1 MRLTA
6 WPESERPRERL
17 LAGGAAGLSDAE
29 LISLV
34 LHTGSRGQSTVDLA
48 RALLTDFGGLAN
60 LLAADCQQLQRC
72 PGIGAAKAARL
83 GVIREL
89 SHRHLAAPLATLD
102 VLESSAATR
111 DYLRA
116 RYRNCSREVFSCLF
130 LNSQHYVVKLEELF
144 IGTLDGAAVYPRE
157 VVKRALHH
165 NAAAVILAHNHPS
178 GIAEPSQADINI
190 TKKLKQALG
199 TVEVRVLDHLVI
211 GHVQVVSLAE
221 RGKL

>member
-1 MRLTA
+1 MMLSA
-6 WPESERPRERL
+6 WPTGERPRERL

-34 LHTGSRGQSTVDLA
+34 LHTGSRRQSAVDLA
-48 RALLTDFGGLAN
+48 RALLTEFRGLAN
-60 LLAADCQQLQRC
+60 LLAADCQELQRSQ
-72 PGIGAAKAARL
+72 GVGAAKAARV
-83 GVIREL
+83 GVFREL
-89 SHRHLAAPLATLD
+89 SHRHLAAPLAQLD

-116 RYRNCSREVFSCLF
+116 RYRNCSREIFSCLF
-130 LNSQHYVVKLEELF
+130 LNSQHHVVKLEELF
-144 IGTLDGAAVYPRE
+144 TGTLDGAAVYPRE

-178 GIAEPSQADINI
+178 GVAEPSQADIRI
-190 TKKLKQALG
+190 TRRLKQALG

-211 GHVQVVSLAE
+211 GHAQVVSLAE
-221 RGKL
+221 RGQV

>member
-1 MRLTA
+1 M
-6 WPESERPRERL
+6 
-17 LAGGAAGLSDAE
+17 
-29 LISLV
+29 
-34 LHTGSRGQSTVDLA
+34 
-48 RALLTDFGGLAN
+48 
-60 LLAADCQQLQRC
+60 
-72 PGIGAAKAARL
+72 
-83 GVIREL
+83 
-89 SHRHLAAPLATLD
+89 
-102 VLESSAATR
+102 
-111 DYLRA
+111 
-116 RYRNCSREVFSCLF
+116 FSCLF

-211 GHVQVVSLAE
+211 GHAQVVSLAE